1 MNNQVIASVIFI
13 LYAISG
19 HNFYIV
25 IENKR
30 ILNLSD
36 FLYLACG
43 IILHPFEASLITY
56 LGIIRRSS
64 ILSRNNEELFF
75 SLYKG
80 IFGSISIFLFSF
92 IYHYLSEPFN
102 IFSFEKIGF
111 NILSFYIALLVYL
124 FFENTVDK
132 IHKIISFNA
141 PFFIV
146 FRINPSV
153 FSIYLFVAGPLSYF
167 IGVLYLMQ
175 PLTIFLLLPTIF
187 VLHTSINN
195 YSKLITETYE
205 LLKKIASIN
214 DSREPYA
221 ENHSFNVARLAI
233 RLAYEMNLGESTV
246 NSIVNAGYLHDIGK
260 ITVSDSILFKKE
272 LTEEEYNLIKKHS
285 EIGSSIISNLD
296 FSKEEA
302 HIIRHHHEW
311 YDGSGYPDGIKGE
324 RIPVGSRILAVADA
338 YDTLSSGRIYQKPLT
353 KNEILKI
360 LFQNNNDQFDP
371 EVLKTLAK
379 II

>member
-1 MNNQVIASVIFI
+1 
-13 LYAISG
+13 
-19 HNFYIV
+19 
-25 IENKR
+25 
-30 ILNLSD
+30 
-36 FLYLACG
+36 
-43 IILHPFEASLITY
+43 
-56 LGIIRRSS
+56 
-64 ILSRNNEELFF
+64 
-75 SLYKG
+75 
-80 IFGSISIFLFSF
+80 
-92 IYHYLSEPFN
+92 
-102 IFSFEKIGF
+102 
-111 NILSFYIALLVYL
+111 
-124 FFENTVDK
+124 
-132 IHKIISFNA
+132 
-141 PFFIV
+141 
-146 FRINPSV
+146 
-153 FSIYLFVAGPLSYF
+153 
-167 IGVLYLMQ
+167 
-175 PLTIFLLLPTIF
+175 
-187 VLHTSINN
+187 
-195 YSKLITETYE
+195 
-205 LLKKIASIN
+205 
-214 DSREPYA
+214 
-221 ENHSFNVARLAI
+221 
-233 RLAYEMNLGESTV
+233 MNLGESTV